1 VKPLITSNHFYLLV
15 LSSYSLS
22 LSLSSYIFHKI
33 CILYHMKTFKKKLT
47 KKISVNSEAMIHEL
61 LSSFIKLK
69 CDGISPLILKSS
81 GA

>member
-1 VKPLITSNHFYLLV
+1 
-15 LSSYSLS
+15 
-22 LSLSSYIFHKI
+22 
-33 CILYHMKTFKKKLT
+33 MKTFKKKLT

>member
-1 VKPLITSNHFYLLV
+1 MKPLITSNHFYLLV

-22 LSLSSYIFHKI
+22 SYTYHKI

-69 CDGISPLILKSS
+69 CDGISPLVLKSS